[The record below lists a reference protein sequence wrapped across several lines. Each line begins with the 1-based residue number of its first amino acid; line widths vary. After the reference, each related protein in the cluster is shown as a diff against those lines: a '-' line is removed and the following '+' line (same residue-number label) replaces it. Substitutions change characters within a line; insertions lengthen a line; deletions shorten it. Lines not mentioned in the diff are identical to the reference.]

1 MTGDKPIL
9 VTGAS
14 GFIGAW
20 IVETLYL
27 RGYTRVR
34 AGIRSWTSAARI
46 ARFPVEICLCDV
58 MDNTQLAAA
67 CEGIDII
74 IHCAKSSRMVNVEGT
89 RNVIDQARTLG
100 VSRVVHLSTAEVYG
114 ECCGVIDETAPLKPR
129 GDEYADSKIEA
140 EKLCWE
146 SIARRVPITILRPS
160 IVYGP
165 FCEWW
170 TVRFAERLQSGNW
183 GIFKG
188 LGEGFCNL
196 VYVSDLVSA
205 VLIAMG
211 DEGAIGEAFNIN
223 GPERLTWNDYFKEFD
238 KALGLPDLKEIQPY
252 DLKMKS
258 ILIDQVRRIG
268 NLMLDHYRDPIK
280 KVYHRVA
287 SFKKLMNLTQ
297 TSVRTTPIPSEFGLF
312 SRPAIYSDQKAQER
326 LGFRPQFDMA
336 RGLQLS
342 VSWLEHLGHLS
353 GGP

>member
-34 AGIRSWTSAARI
+34 AGIRSWTSAARL
-46 ARFPVEICLCDV
+46 ARFPVDICLCDV
-58 MDNTQLAAA
+58 MDNAQLAAA
-67 CEGIDII
+67 SEGVNII
-74 IHCAKSSRMVNVEGT
+74 IHCAKGSRMVNVEGT

-100 VSRVVHLSTAEVYG
+100 ISRLVHLSTAEVYG
-114 ECCGVIDETAPLKPR
+114 EPCGVIDETAPLKPR

-146 SIARRVPITILRPS
+146 SIARGVPITILRPS

-188 LGEGFCNL
+188 VGEGFCNL

-205 VLIAMG
+205 VLIAA
-211 DEGAIGEAFNIN
+211 ENEAAIGEAFNIN
-223 GPERLTWNDYFKEFD
+223 GPERLTWNDYFKEFN
-238 KALGLPDLKEIQPY
+238 KALELPDLQEIQPS

-258 ILIDQVRRIG
+258 IFMEQIRRIG
-268 NLMLDHYRDPIK
+268 YLMLDHYRDPIMK
-280 KVYHRVA
+280 LYQRVA
-287 SFKKLMNLTQ
+287 SFKKLVKLTQ
-297 TSVRTTPIPSEFGLF
+297 TSVRTTPIPSELRLF
-312 SRPAIYSDQKAQER
+312 NRSAIYSSQKAEER
-326 LGFRPQFDMA
+326 LGFRSQFDLV

-342 VSWLEHLGHLS
+342 VSWLEHLGYLCY
-353 GGP
+353 